1 MHHIIHDYS
10 KFHKYKIVSLVLLI
24 DSVLISNKYI
34 IELEPYFRTMVFI
47 YVYYYIS
54 LKLSKLS
61 IHRRRARR

>member
-1 MHHIIHDYS
+1 MHHIIHDNR
-10 KFHKYKIVSLVLLI
+10 KFHKYKIVSLVLFI

-54 LKLSKLS
+54 LKLSRLS